1 MNAVY
6 NAHDRWRVA
15 PREIED
21 NETLISIEDNDLTTG
36 NENIKRIENRESDML
51 VFVNEE
57 PVDVWYEH

>member
-57 PVDVWYEH
+57 PVDVWYEQ